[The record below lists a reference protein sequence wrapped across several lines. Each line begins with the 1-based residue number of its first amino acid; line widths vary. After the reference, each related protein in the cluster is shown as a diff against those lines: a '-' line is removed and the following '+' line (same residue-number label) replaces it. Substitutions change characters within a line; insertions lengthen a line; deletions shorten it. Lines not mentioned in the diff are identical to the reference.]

1 MFSRQ
6 EKNRLIQRQ
15 RPKATNDLQPP
26 RAGDDSLA
34 GLPGSRFATG
44 CKSLGGRGRESG
56 SDLLNFRLLCREAAL
71 RERARDPTEKKG
83 DGSSSLPL
91 QTIILTGILGATADA
106 PAKKRRLPANSGLK
120 STRPR
125 ALGGWNVQ
133 HFLPRASAN
142 QRARL
147 ALPEDSTAAR
157 HSQSEESSPARLPRA
172 LLHRRDFA
180 KRCADCARESGIP
193 RVEIFNFFLSRELR
207 SK

>member
-1 MFSRQ
+1 MTAWQ
-6 EKNRLIQRQ
+6 
-15 RPKATNDLQPP
+15 
-26 RAGDDSLA
+26 
-34 GLPGSRFATG
+34 GSRAPVLQRAA
-44 CKSLGGRGRESG
+44 KAW
-56 SDLLNFRLLCREAAL
+56 EAGERK
-71 RERARDPTEKKG
+71 RERPVEFPPVMQRSSPAGKSERSYRKKG
-83 DGSSSLPL
+83 EGSSSPPL

-193 RVEIFNFFLSRELR
+193 RVEIFNFFLSRELK